1 MTYSYINV
9 VLFILQYL
17 LDAHSIYNIYLCIYI
32 VQISGIFT
40 IFMYLADNSMFSR
53 KSVSSEY
60 ERYVLSTGD
69 FDERIFLGENA
80 DAEIGTPRKSSNINQ
95 CDVDTRERFAY

>member
-32 VQISGIFT
+32 VQI
-40 IFMYLADNSMFSR
+40 
-53 KSVSSEY
+53 
-60 ERYVLSTGD
+60 RYVLSTGY

>member
-1 MTYSYINV
+1 MLTV
-9 VLFILQYL
+9 QYL
-17 LDAHSIYNIYLCIYI
+17 
-32 VQISGIFT
+32 QISGILT

-53 KSVSSEY
+53 KSVSGEY

-69 FDERIFLGENA
+69 FDERIFLGENS

-95 CDVDTRERFAY
+95 CDFDTRERFA